1 MEGQM
6 NLRHDSKPN
15 LGAILSAWS
24 SLRNRTKIGV
34 IGSKAEYERMVKL
47 LDALVDQVG
56 DNERHELAGLL
67 DVVSVLI
74 ERYEEGQMS
83 IPNASPIAVLR
94 FLMEQHGLRQSD
106 LREELGSQGVTSEI
120 LNGRRKIN
128 ARQARALADRF
139 NVSASS
145 FL

>member
-1 MEGQM
+1 M
-6 NLRHDSKPN
+6 NLRHDSKQN
-15 LGAILSAWS
+15 IGAIISAWS

-47 LDALVDQVG
+47 LDALIDQVG
-56 DNERHELAGLL
+56 DNEKHELADLL

-74 ERYEEGQMS
+74 ERYEDDQVS
-83 IPNASPIAVLR
+83 IPNASPVAVLR

-106 LREELGSQGVTSEI
+106 LRDELGTQGVTSEI
-120 LNGRRKIN
+120 LSGRRKIN
-128 ARQARALADRF
+128 ARQAKALAERF

>member
-1 MEGQM
+1 
-6 NLRHDSKPN
+6 
-15 LGAILSAWS
+15 
-24 SLRNRTKIGV
+24 
-34 IGSKAEYERMVKL
+34 MVKL

-56 DNERHELAGLL
+56 DNEKHELAGLL

-74 ERYEEGQMS
+74 ERYEEDSVS
-83 IPNASPIAVLR
+83 IPNASPVAVLQ

-106 LREELGSQGVTSEI
+106 LSGELGSQGVTSEI
-120 LNGRRKIN
+120 LSGRRKIN
-128 ARQARALADRF
+128 ARQAKALAERF